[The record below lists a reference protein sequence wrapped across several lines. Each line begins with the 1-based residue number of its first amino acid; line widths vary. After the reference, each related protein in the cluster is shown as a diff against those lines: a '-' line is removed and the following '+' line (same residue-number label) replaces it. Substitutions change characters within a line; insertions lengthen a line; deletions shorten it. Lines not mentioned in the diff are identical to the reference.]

1 VLRGHALT
9 IVVSV
14 SHRILIEFS
23 YRWLG
28 VDCNAALQVATA
40 ASALA
45 SGSRLG

>member
-14 SHRILIEFS
+14 SHRI
-23 YRWLG
+23 G